1 MSLSQEL
8 KRIKEN
14 VKPTKT
20 VDFVL
25 PLLGYSKADL
35 SPYLVN
41 AYLGDTSMTDWDFES
56 PDVFV
61 LLRWIYNHSFKE
73 MEKMLENDK
82 YFKVSYDPIDGY
94 IMFVFTI
101 SPSFKP
107 DFIRFM
113 NGKYSELSD
122 PAKIRIMRHRTKQ
135 SPMPLILDKDS
146 SLKEHWENKIGVQ
159 LSSND
164 EVWPIVNRNDE
175 IFDKNEFKKL
185 MNIVDIA
192 GIEYR

>member
-25 PLLGYSKADL
+25 PLLGYSKVDL

-41 AYLGDTSMTDWDFES
+41 AYLGDTSMVDWDLDS

-61 LLRWIYNHSFKE
+61 LLRWAYNQSFKDL
-73 MEKMLENDK
+73 EKMLEMDK
-82 YFKVSYDPIDGY
+82 YFKVSYDLLDNY

-101 SPSFKP
+101 SPSFRP
-107 DFIRFM
+107 DFDRFM
-113 NGKYSELSD
+113 EGSYSEFSD
-122 PAKIRIMRHRTKQ
+122 PAKIRIMRHRTKS
-135 SPMPLILDKDS
+135 SPMPLILDKDR

-164 EVWPIVNRNDE
+164 EVWPIVNKDDE
-175 IFDKNEFKKL
+175 VFDKNEFKKL
-185 MNIVDIA
+185 MNIVDINS
-192 GIEYR
+192 IHY

>member
-14 VKPTKT
+14 IKPTKT

-25 PLLGYSKADL
+25 PLTGYSKMDL
-35 SPYLVN
+35 KPYLVN
-41 AYLGDTSMTDWDFES
+41 AYLGDTSMVDWDLDS

-61 LLRWIYNHSFKE
+61 LLRWAYNQSFKDL
-73 MEKMLENDK
+73 EKMLEMDK
-82 YFKVSYDPIDGY
+82 YFKVSYDLLDNY

-101 SPSFKP
+101 SPSFRP
-107 DFIRFM
+107 DFDRFM
-113 NGKYSELSD
+113 EGSYSEFSD
-122 PAKIRIMRHRTKQ
+122 PAKIRIMRHRTKS
-135 SPMPLILDKDS
+135 SPMPLILDKDR

-164 EVWPIVNRNDE
+164 EVWPIVNKDDE
-175 IFDKNEFKKL
+175 VFDKNEFKKL
-185 MNIVDIA
+185 MNIVDIN
-192 GIEYR
+192 GIYY